1 MIWISHDDMIQNI
14 DFEQLTA
21 SDEIA
26 CDFDV
31 GFGWR

>member
-1 MIWISHDDMIQNI
+1 MIWISHDDMVQNV

-26 CDFDV
+26 FNLDG
-31 GFGWR
+31 GFGRR